1 MISRPTYFHY
11 YYNVFKIKGIK
22 GKFVVTSSLA
32 ALVALAAAVMSSRA
46 ASRRWQSSL
55 NSVISFD
62 FTASI
67 TCHKFHCV
75 KFFCLLLSVFLFCV
89 CCQGGCI
96 TPFFLLIMLKQKSE
110 GICMYIPCSCA
121 PGFCIQIPVC
131 KAVFSGVAFPC
142 VLLSNPMHPTPNAPP
157 CFVVSDRKK
166 TAKNHILEHA

>member
-75 KFFCLLLSVFLFCV
+75 EFFCLLLPVFLFCV

-96 TPFFLLIMLKQKSE
+96 TPFFLLSMLKQKSK
-110 GICMYIPCSCA
+110 GMYVYTLQLRSRLLYSDSCVQS
-121 PGFCIQIPVC
+121 CLLRCRISMC
-131 KAVFSGVAFPC
+131 AF
-142 VLLSNPMHPTPNAPP
+142 V
-157 CFVVSDRKK
+157 
-166 TAKNHILEHA
+166 